1 MANKWPGSH
10 DLKPFLRSPPQFDL
24 DAIVKAVQA
33 MPETD
38 GEWAKPATLTRLG
51 VTQMPW
57 KMLRRFEKKILPYDM
72 GYKPEPDSVWA
83 RFDEPCWLWMGGLHP
98 AGYGRFYLGVD
109 SDGYS
114 IWSYT
119 HRIAFEHWV
128 GIPKPG
134 YIVDH
139 ECNVKTCCNPV
150 HLWPQTNT
158 ENLRL
163 ADQRRP
169 WKRRNQYSKE

>member
-1 MANKWPGSH
+1 MPTLQPPFAMVEDFSLTDVQERLAALPDIDGAWP
-10 DLKPFLRSPPQFDL
+10 
-24 DAIVKAVQA
+24 
-33 MPETD
+33 
-38 GEWAKPATLTRLG
+38 KPASLARFG
-51 VTQMPW
+51 YDEMPW
-57 KMLRRFEKKILPYDM
+57 SMSRRFFKKIQLFDM
-72 GYKPEPDSVWA
+72 GHKPEPDSVWYQ
-83 RFDEPCWLWMGGLHP
+83 FDEPCWLWKGGLHP
-98 AGYGRFYLGVD
+98 KGYGRFWLGRD
-109 SDGYS
+109 PNTDEG

-119 HRIAFEHWV
+119 HRISFEHFV

-150 HLWPQTNT
+150 HLWPQSNK

-163 ADQRRP
+163 ADLRTP